1 MLNRR
6 RGVFAVGV
14 LLALAIGF
22 VLWRSRGDE
31 QPAANGKATEATHTN
46 QQTAKSTRP
55 PRGPAWF
62 APLGVSGRRIAGIVT
77 TDDGAPVRGASVRLA
92 SQASIAGL
100 VAELRLVTD
109 DQGRFDAGVQPAL
122 MYLVSAEAP
131 GLTAALEWVYASAPN
146 ARPPVDQLR
155 LVLHPCVASIHGTI
169 LDTAGGV
176 VAGARISRLEGDIAT
191 SGGVEA
197 DARGAYELCVPPGGA
212 MIAVTAD
219 GYATHTGQ
227 VNVFGRTRRDI
238 ELVPGATVVGRVVRA
253 ADQSPVAG
261 AEVVLRP
268 RDRQGAVLHATTN
281 DEGRFEIDG
290 VVTGRHYVSATADGL
305 ASAEP
310 VEVTAEV
317 GAPSDEV
324 MCPLVAAYSV
334 AGKVVEKESGKPV
347 VGISVRLLSMSDARS
362 PTMPWGVSQSDGS
375 FVMERVL
382 PGTYQLLSMEAWR
395 EDQPPRQVK
404 VEAADVNEVVVEI
417 ARGGTVAGR
426 VLHEGKPVSDVWVR
440 LDGSP
445 FRASTNHEGR
455 FTIDHVAAGEYKLY
469 AESHRHGAFT
479 RSKSVTVAAGE
490 TKNIDLE
497 LDLAGSIEGVVVD
510 QNGAPVP
517 SVFLRFTLLGGEDYG
532 AATTAEDGTFAA
544 RALSGGGSY
553 VFEVRLH
560 DGSAMV
566 FPPASGKRFPAVPVP
581 DGSSHVKDLRVAIQ
595 YERMSIAGTVLDAE
609 GNPQPDVLVRAE
621 RTQNRFAQ
629 PASTTT
635 DARGAFTLRDLPAG
649 TYTVIARSVRGEVR
663 EEKVEA
669 GRKDVL
675 LRMRA
680 FSEIDGVL
688 EGFTTAP
695 RVIARLD
702 RGAGYT
708 ARVTGTT
715 FKLRD
720 VPPGTY
726 DIIAISDTEV
736 GTVRTTTTGAHT
748 TVTLAKQPTGI
759 IEGTVRDDKGGV
771 PRDEVHCRS
780 QLRDGDRRSLLS
792 YTHANEAAV
801 AGRFRLERALPG
813 LHDVTCTSLT
823 ATATTTVTVVAGQV
837 AQVSLTTTPQ
847 RKQQTATAGMKLE
860 QKLDDIRVESVVAG
874 GPAARAG
881 VAVGDVLLKI
891 NDKSIEGRETWL
903 ALADVEHGNVGDTIK
918 LVLER
923 GDKQLTV
930 SIVLEAEP

>member
-1 MLNRR
+1 MR
-6 RGVFAVGV
+6 RGVLGLGV
-14 LLALAIGF
+14 IALAVLAII
-22 VLWRSRGDE
+22 LWRARGDE
-31 QPAANGKATEATHTN
+31 QTPSNAKLTEATPATHATGP
-46 QQTAKSTRP
+46 QRAQ
-55 PRGPAWF
+55 RGPTWF
-62 APLGVSGRRIAGIVT
+62 APLGISGRRIAGVVLT
-77 TDDGAPVRGASVRLA
+77 EDGAPVRGASVRLA
-92 SQASIAGL
+92 SEVSIAGM
-100 VAELRLVTD
+100 VPELRLVTD
-109 DQGRFDAGVQPAL
+109 DNGRFDAGTQPAL
-122 MYLVSAEAP
+122 NYLISAEAP

-169 LDTAGGV
+169 FDTAGGV
-176 VAGARISRLEGDIAT
+176 VPGARISRLEGDIAT

-212 MIAVTAD
+212 AIAVTAD

-253 ADQSPVAG
+253 ADQTPVAG
-261 AEVVLRP
+261 AQVVLRT
-268 RDRQGAVLHATTN
+268 RDRAGTVLRATTN

-290 VVTGRHYVSATADGL
+290 AVTGRHHVTATADGL

-324 MCPLVAAYSV
+324 VCPLVAAYSV

-347 VGISVRLLSMSDARS
+347 VGVSVRLLSMTNGNAT
-362 PTMPWGVSQSDGS
+362 TMPWAVAQSDGS

-382 PGTYQLLSMEAWR
+382 PGTYQLVSMDAWR
-395 EDQPPRQVK
+395 EDQPPRQVT
-404 VEAADVNEVVVEI
+404 VAAADVADVVIEV

-426 VLHEGKPVSDVWVR
+426 VLHEGKPVSGVWVR

-445 FRASTNHEGR
+445 FRATTDHEGR
-455 FTIDHVAAGEYKLY
+455 FTIDHVAAGEYQLY

-479 RSKSVTVAAGE
+479 RSKPVIVAAGE
-490 TKNIDLE
+490 TQNIDLT

-517 SVFLRFTLLGGEDYG
+517 SVFLRFSLLGGADFG

-566 FPPASGKRFPAVPVP
+566 FAPASGKRFPAVPVA
-581 DGSSHVKDLRVAIQ
+581 DGTTHVKDLRVAIR
-595 YERMSIAGTVLDAE
+595 YERMSIAGIVLDAE
-609 GNPQPDVLVRAE
+609 GNPQADVLVRAE
-621 RTQNRFAQ
+621 RSENRYAHA
-629 PASTTT
+629 ASTTT
-635 DARGAFTLRDLPAG
+635 DARGAFTLRDVPAG

-669 GRKDVL
+669 GRTGVV

-688 EGFTTAP
+688 VGFTSSP
-695 RVIARLD
+695 RVVARLE
-702 RGAGYT
+702 GGVGYA

-715 FKLRD
+715 FKIRD

-726 DIIAISDTEV
+726 EIIAISDTEI
-736 GTVRTTTTGAHT
+736 GIVRTTTTGART
-748 TVTLAKQPTGI
+748 SVTLAKQPTGI
-759 IEGTVRDDKGGV
+759 IEGTVRDDNGGV
-771 PRDEVHCRS
+771 PRDDVHCRS
-780 QLRDGDRRSLLS
+780 QLRGGDRRSLLS
-792 YTHANEAAV
+792 YTNAYEPAV
-801 AGRFRLERALPG
+801 DGRFRLERAQPG
-813 LHDVTCTSLT
+813 VHDVTCTSLT
-823 ATATTTVTVVAGQV
+823 AHATASVTVVAGQR
-837 AQVSLTTTPQ
+837 AQVNLTTTTQPTRQ
-847 RKQQTATAGMKLE
+847 SATAGMQLE
-860 QKLDDIRVESVVAG
+860 QKLGDIRVQSVVAG
-874 GPAARAG
+874 GPAAKAG
-881 VAVGDVLLKI
+881 VAVGDAVIKLD
-891 NDKSIEGRETWL
+891 DKS
-903 ALADVEHGNVGDTIK
+903 VEDWESWRAEMELENKRVGDTIK
-918 LVLER
+918 VVLER
-923 GDKQLTV
+923 EDKQLTV
-930 SIVLEAEP
+930 SIVLEAEQP